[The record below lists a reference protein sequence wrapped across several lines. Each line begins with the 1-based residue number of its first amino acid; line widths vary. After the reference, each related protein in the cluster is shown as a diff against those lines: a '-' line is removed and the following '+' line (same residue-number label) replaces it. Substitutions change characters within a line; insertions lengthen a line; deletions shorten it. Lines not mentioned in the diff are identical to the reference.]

1 MLVVQ
6 PAAIFGNSLEPS
18 KNQSI
23 NNITS
28 PDSDIVD
35 NIDVD
40 RQSWQ
45 YMIGVCLCV
54 YTAGALSL
62 TNIIQVPVTNG
73 VSVNLNGNHLLLMT
87 GIIH

>member
-35 NIDVD
+35 NVDVD

-45 YMIGVCLCV
+45 YMMGVCLCV